1 MCEIDQ
7 LVSSLSRR
15 DRGEGTE
22 VEEEKRRTRGGL
34 IERWRDR
41 KSERKD
47 QASLK
52 TIDFFCRYWLLA
64 PEYFRERQRGKE
76 RKCQS

>member
-1 MCEIDQ
+1 M
-7 LVSSLSRR
+7 
-15 DRGEGTE
+15 EGQK
-22 VEEEKRRTRGGL
+22 KR
-34 IERWRDR
+34 ER
-41 KSERKD
+41 D